1 MNKGNSWFT
10 VEENEKISKLQ
21 QENTMNGQHF
31 NLLTFS
37 DSITKLIRSASIMR
51 CKYGT

>member
-1 MNKGNSWFT
+1 M
-10 VEENEKISKLQ
+10 EQNEKISKPQ
-21 QENTMNGQHF
+21 QENTMNGQDF

-51 CKYGT
+51 YRYDT

>member
-10 VEENEKISKLQ
+10 VEENEKISKPQ

-51 CKYGT
+51 